1 MKDPLQESVYCIES
15 ATKKNQ
21 KTEHMRLLIISNRL
35 PVSVSRQDGTF
46 VMEKSAGGLVSG
58 LSDFL
63 KGLGK
68 STSDI
73 EDYIWMGWPGT
84 TIEKED
90 EEAVR
95 RKIRK
100 DYKASPVFLS
110 QKLMD
115 KVYLGF
121 CNKTIW
127 PLFHYFPNYA
137 SFEAEFWTEY
147 KRVNEIFRD
156 EVLRTLEP
164 DDIIW
169 IHDYHL
175 MLLPAM
181 LREKVRNPI
190 GFFLHI
196 PFPSFEMYRMFPRE
210 SRAAILEGLLGADL
224 IGFHTHDYAQYFLQS
239 ALRIIGKEN
248 HMGTITLPDRVV
260 KVATFPMGIAFE
272 KFHEM
277 DVSPFPSD
285 KPGPDRP
292 KVVLSVDR
300 LDYSKGILNRLLG
313 FELFLRRHPEWHE
326 KVFLNMIVVP
336 SRTGVTAYQTI
347 KRRLDEL
354 VGNING
360 NFGKVNWTPVIYQYT
375 SLPHKELIAQY
386 RMSDVSL
393 ITPLRDGMNL
403 VAKEYVAS
411 LRDRR
416 GVLILSEF
424 TGAAKELGE
433 SIIINPN
440 NIDEI
445 ADGIAEALSVP
456 PEEQIRRNEVM
467 QERLKRYNVTR
478 WANDF
483 VQALLD
489 VNRVSTYTSKKKL
502 FTGETTSALV
512 SHYKKARNRL
522 IVVNYDGT
530 LVPFTSIR
538 AKAKPPASLLQLLRQ
553 LNEADKTDIVI
564 ISGRGKPDLE
574 SWLGDSPVNLT
585 AEHGTWIREA
595 GQRDWKLFKPLSA
608 EWKKEILPILELYS
622 DRLPGAYVK
631 ERDYSISWFF
641 HRADIEQASFL
652 AKEVSDHLLSIT
664 TNIGVQ
670 VLTGKG
676 VIEVSNSGINKGE
689 LAMHWLSKKDYD
701 FVLAM
706 GAGWSDELLFNTLPA
721 HAWSVKVGMIRTDA
735 RYVIRS
741 QSEAIDLLRTL
752 EST

>member
-1 MKDPLQESVYCIES
+1 
-15 ATKKNQ
+15 
-21 KTEHMRLLIISNRL
+21 MRLLIISNRL
-35 PVSVSRQDGTF
+35 PVSVSKKNGEF
-46 VMEKSAGGLVSG
+46 AFEKSAGGLVSG

-63 KGLGK
+63 GALGK
-68 STSDI
+68 SESDI
-73 EDYIWMGWPGT
+73 DDYIWMGWPGM

-90 EEAVR
+90 ENLVR
-95 RKIRK
+95 TKVQK

-137 SFEAEFWTEY
+137 SFENEFWTEY
-147 KRVNEIFRD
+147 QKVNEIFRD
-156 EVLRTLEP
+156 EVLKVLKP
-164 DDIIW
+164 GDIVW
-169 IHDYHL
+169 VHDYHL

-181 LREKVRNPI
+181 LRETVKNPI

-196 PFPSFEMYRMFPRE
+196 PFPSFEMYRMFPKE
-210 SRAAILEGLLGADL
+210 SRSEILKGLLGSDL
-224 IGFHTHDYAQYFLQS
+224 IGFHTHDYSQYFLRS
-239 ALRIIGKEN
+239 VLRILGKEN
-248 HMGTITLPDRVV
+248 LMGNITLSDRVV
-260 KVATFPMGIAFE
+260 KVGTFPMGIAFD
-272 KFHEM
+272 KFHDM

-285 KPGPDRP
+285 KPGPGKP

-300 LDYSKGILNRLLG
+300 LDYSKGIVNRLLG
-313 FELFLRRHPEWHE
+313 FELFLKKHPEWHG

-336 SRTGVTAYQTI
+336 SRTGVTAYQKI

-360 NFGKVNWTPVIYQYT
+360 NYGKVDWTPVIYQYT
-375 SLPHKELIAQY
+375 SLPHKQLIAQY

-403 VAKEYVAS
+403 VAKEYIAS
-411 LRDRR
+411 LRDKR
-416 GVLILSEF
+416 GMLVLSEF

-456 PEEQIRRNEVM
+456 VEEQIRRNEVM
-467 QERLKRYNVTR
+467 QERLKRYDVTK
-478 WANDF
+478 WANYF
-483 VQALLD
+483 VDSLLEISSL
-489 VNRVSTYTSKKKL
+489 STFTSEKKL
-502 FTGETTSALV
+502 LKPGTIRNLV
-512 SHYKKARNRL
+512 RSYKKAQSRL
-522 IVVNYDGT
+522 IIVNYDGT
-530 LVPFTSIR
+530 LVPFTPKRSD
-538 AKAKPPASLLQLLRQ
+538 AKPTEGLLSLLKN
-553 LNEADKTDIVI
+553 LNANDRTDIVI
-564 ISGRGKPDLE
+564 ISGRGRPDLE
-574 SWLGDSPVNLT
+574 AWLGETPVNLT

-595 GQRDWKLFKPLSA
+595 GQRDWRLFKPLSS
-608 EWKKEILPILELYS
+608 EWKKEILPLLEMYS

-631 ERDYSISWFF
+631 ERDYSLSWFF

-652 AKEVSDHLLSIT
+652 SREVSDHLLSIT

-670 VLTGKG
+670 VLPGKK

-689 LAMHWLSKKDYD
+689 LAMHWLSRKDYD

-706 GAGWSDELLFNTLPA
+706 GAGWSDELLFQTLPE
-721 HAWSVKVGMIRTDA
+721 HAWTVKVGLIRTDA
-735 RYVIRS
+735 HYVIKS
-741 QSEAIDLLRTL
+741 QAEAIDLLKTL
-752 EST
+752 RKS